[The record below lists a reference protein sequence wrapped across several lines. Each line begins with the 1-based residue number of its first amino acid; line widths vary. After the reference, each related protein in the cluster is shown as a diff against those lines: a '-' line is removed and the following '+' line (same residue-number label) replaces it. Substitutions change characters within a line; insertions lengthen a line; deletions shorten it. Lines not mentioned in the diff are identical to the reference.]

1 MPVGAAVGR
10 ARVSCDEWLTR
21 RISHSSS
28 GGLFKLPKILVVL
41 GGPVTLEDLRRK
53 REREVRY
60 LLIGGTL
67 RILILATG

>member
-1 MPVGAAVGR
+1 M
-10 ARVSCDEWLTR
+10 
-21 RISHSSS
+21 
-28 GGLFKLPKILVVL
+28 KLPKILVVL